1 MSEPTTRPAST
12 PATDPAAKPVV
23 LVADD
28 YAENRR
34 LVYFYLRKDY
44 EVVQASSA
52 EEALKLIEEGG
63 IDFVVMDL
71 NFKDGMNGV
80 QAVKAI
86 RQMEGRRDLPVIALT
101 AYAYPDDRKR
111 CLEAG
116 FDDYLSK
123 PVFKDVMLRKIE
135 AVMNRQ
141 YLSGDGSDSDD
152 MTVWISRKEDIR

>member
-1 MSEPTTRPAST
+1 MPESFSRPAV
-12 PATDPAAKPVV
+12 DPSSSDRRPVV

-34 LVYFYLRKDY
+34 LVYFYLRGDY
-44 EVVQASSA
+44 EVVQASTA
-52 EEALKLIEEGG
+52 EEALDLIAEGG
-63 IDFVVMDL
+63 IDLVILDL
-71 NFKDGMNGV
+71 NFKEGMNGV

-86 RQMEGRRDLPVIALT
+86 RRMEGYQNLPVVALT

-123 PVFKDVMLRKIE
+123 PVFKDVMLKKLDSVLAASRLAE
-135 AVMNRQ
+135 D
-141 YLSGDGSDSDD
+141 GGSD
-152 MTVWISRKEDIR
+152 TVWISKKQEG